1 MQDAQFQKRADE
13 WAAKDQK
20 IKDAMSRMADTVL
33 KKNNLKEKEAERR
46 AVAYAMEKDQREAEK
61 ERTKKEQ
68 ARLRDLEVLR
78 TLDLQVDEK
87 KKI

>member
-1 MQDAQFQKRADE
+1 
-13 WAAKDQK
+13 
-20 IKDAMSRMADTVL
+20 MSRMADTVL

-46 AVAYAMEKDQREAEK
+46 AVAYAMEIDQKEAEK